1 MPVTVP
7 APRLRW
13 RSPRRAGPRRAVR
26 AGSGSATATAGCA
39 SRARGQEFADPFD
52 GPANSPPSSRGQVLA
67 TPFRGAA
74 EGRLYCPPFAVPKV
88 GTLSSA
94 VISSPRPAAPWIRA
108 AHVAGAARLVSMSE
122 LTPLRVSLGHIPVMC
137 ASGTRFARSAPDA
150 KAPHVWRLC
159 ASGVSDEGCRRDTQA
174 RGRSARAGHAAP
186 AARGGARVRPLRHG
200 ADWCTAMRYLL
211 RPTPGPLHLR
221 HSRAHLPPTGTEY
234 ATGA

>member
-1 MPVTVP
+1 MIWSCQVQRTAMPVTVP
-7 APRLRW
+7 APRLGW

-26 AGSGSATATAGCA
+26 PGSGSATATAGCA

-74 EGRLYCPPFAVPKV
+74 AGRLYCPPFAVPRV

-108 AHVAGAARLVSMSE
+108 AHVAGAVRLVSMSE

-137 ASGTRFARSAPDA
+137 ASGTRFARSAPMLKLHMYGGYVQVVFRMKDVDA
-150 KAPHVWRLC
+150 
-159 ASGVSDEGCRRDTQA
+159 
-174 RGRSARAGHAAP
+174 
-186 AARGGARVRPLRHG
+186 VRRHG
-200 ADWCTAMRYLL
+200 GVG
-211 RPTPGPLHLR
+211 PGRGMP
-221 HSRAHLPPTGTEY
+221 LPPH
-234 ATGA
+234 GAAHA